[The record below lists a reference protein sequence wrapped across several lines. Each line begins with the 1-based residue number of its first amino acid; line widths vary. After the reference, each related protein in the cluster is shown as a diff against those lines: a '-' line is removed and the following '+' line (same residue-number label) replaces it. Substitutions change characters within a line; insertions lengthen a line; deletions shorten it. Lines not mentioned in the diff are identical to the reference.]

1 MRRFRRLSLYGIV
14 VPSST
19 TPPQDF
25 ADRLR
30 LVRERKGLSQA
41 ELADKAGLQPSAI
54 SHFETGRRAPSF
66 ENLRALADALSVST
80 DYLLGRQQE
89 PTAAGPAA
97 EKMFRH
103 LSRMSDA
110 DQTLLE
116 EFAKTLARKNKEKE
130 KDKS

>member
-1 MRRFRRLSLYGIV
+1 MAA
-14 VPSST
+14 ST
-19 TPPQDF
+19 TPPRDF
-25 ADRLR
+25 PARLR
-30 LVRERKGLSQA
+30 SVRERRGLSQS
-41 ELADKAGLQPSAI
+41 ELAAKSGLQPSAI

-80 DYLLGRQQE
+80 DYLLGRQEE
-89 PTAAGPAA
+89 PTTAGPVA

-110 DQTLLE
+110 DQALLE
-116 EFAKTLARKNKEKE
+116 EFAKTLAKKNKE